1 MLLLLQTG
9 NFLHFM
15 ATFVGGFALAFSV
28 LWKLSL
34 VTIAVVPAIAFAG
47 GLYVF
52 TLTKLSSKSQE
63 AYGNAGTIAD
73 QVDCTPY

>member
-1 MLLLLQTG
+1 
-9 NFLHFM
+9 M
-15 ATFVGGFALAFSV
+15 ATFVGGFALAFYV

-73 QVDCTPY
+73 QVYCTPY